1 MSLIENRVL
10 SLNQAQPGAGPAAP
24 VLDVKHNPRPETYLN
39 LDNNIRSK
47 VDNNFVPIINAQ
59 DETAQQY
66 VNTAYVNF
74 TGREQIS
81 PTVVEQINVQ
91 REKDGTNWWRYKDT
105 PRTTTNETTH
115 YSYAGNAQRET
126 DGSNWWRYKD
136 TPRTT
141 TNETTHY
148 SYAGN
153 AQRETDGSNWW
164 RYKDTPRTTTN
175 ETTHYSYAG
184 NAQRETDGTMNRQQF
199 TGVSVELET
208 PTNDGGSKCPV
219 RLQTSGVTNWG
230 QGGMTL
236 IEDYVP
242 GPNGVTNL
250 QQDADEIIGWTQMQ
264 ADWDA
269 VNSKGPGT
277 YDQMIPDATYFQQV
291 SPDFI
296 GEVQFNPNLEM
307 GEDSR
312 QTAIY
317 QIENLKK
324 NGLSIYQD
332 PSLHNK
338 SSCETIPTFFI
349 DSTAQ
354 TYSGIARQPLKMEP
368 LQQQNPDNMPNGL
381 YNVFPNNR
389 YNFNQVKVF
398 NTLAS
403 PNDGKNENPFLFGQ
417 NKANNSAT
425 FQGKGYP
432 NSALCGNLLNPP
444 IALDINSLESSRY
457 LNRLN
462 PNNSSQLETNSCY

>member
-91 REKDGTNWWRYKDT
+91 REKDGT
-105 PRTTTNETTH
+105 
-115 YSYAGNAQRET
+115 
-126 DGSNWWRYKD
+126 
-136 TPRTT
+136 
-141 TNETTHY
+141 
-148 SYAGN
+148 
-153 AQRETDGSNWW
+153 NWW